1 MFVLIYL
8 HLSERSRS
16 AFICHKF
23 EEKCC
28 WNPSSLRGVNI
39 ISWITCG
46 SVTMFTIS
54 CLFISCGS
62 VTILLY
68 FLCLWN
74 HASQQL
80 LELSKPDF
88 LPSLCNRALFVL
100 ISRAKCLPTPQKW
113 VELPASFHDLVKF
126 IWTLSWL
133 FHAIA
138 NHELSR
144 QQSYGDSRLRT
155 LANCND
161 FPQQYSKWP
170 YVWLRGI
177 NMKSYELRCHPFYR
191 QSAGSCCLGVDTL
204 RVYFTSDS
212 KIGYFFLCKQHISC
226 RQISVYQVQATKVVH
241 SICDILGNFQK
252 LSFIQ
257 WAWHVDLVWVLA
269 SATSE
274 KR

>member
-62 VTILLY
+62 VTILPY
-68 FLCLWN
+68 FLRLWN

-113 VELPASFHDLVKF
+113 VFLPYRAACK
-126 IWTLSWL
+126 LSWPRKVHL
-133 FHAIA
+133 NI
-138 NHELSR
+138 ELAFSCDSQSWAFPPTVVRGLQIKDTR
-144 QQSYGDSRLRT
+144 QL
-155 LANCND
+155 
-161 FPQQYSKWP
+161 
-170 YVWLRGI
+170 
-177 NMKSYELRCHPFYR
+177 
-191 QSAGSCCLGVDTL
+191 
-204 RVYFTSDS
+204 
-212 KIGYFFLCKQHISC
+212 
-226 RQISVYQVQATKVVH
+226 
-241 SICDILGNFQK
+241 
-252 LSFIQ
+252 
-257 WAWHVDLVWVLA
+257 
-269 SATSE
+269 
-274 KR
+274 